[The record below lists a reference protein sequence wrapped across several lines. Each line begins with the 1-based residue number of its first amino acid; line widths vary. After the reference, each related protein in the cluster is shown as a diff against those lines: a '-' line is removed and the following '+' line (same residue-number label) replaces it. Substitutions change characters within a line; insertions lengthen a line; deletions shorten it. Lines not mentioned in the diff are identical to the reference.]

1 MYLLQIMRKGMRKHK
16 IEQIFR
22 FIGQEV
28 GIDQIEGR
36 NVAKV

>member
-1 MYLLQIMRKGMRKHK
+1 MRKHK

-22 FIGQEV
+22 FIGREV
-28 GIDQIEGR
+28 GIDQIEGT